1 MQFVWFILSFI
12 LLLIWTMIYFLAPLV
27 RKEMINTSLW
37 TMPLGLSEPLFVPG
51 YWNPPSLFN
60 LTQKTGFD
68 IESIL
73 FSFAIGG
80 IGSVLY
86 RIFIPVSLKPVR
98 EFEKLKPR
106 HKIHRYTLAIPIWVF
121 LLLALFMNLNHIYC
135 SVIALFSG
143 AISALYC
150 RPDLKGKIFIGGI
163 LFTGLYFIYFASLK
177 WVYPEY
183 IEKFWNF
190 SNLSGILLY
199 GIPIEEFL
207 FAFTF
212 GMFWSSIFEHLYW
225 LKLIKTINQ
234 INKQDRL

>member
-1 MQFVWFILSFI
+1 MQFVWFIWSFI
-12 LLLIWTMIYFLAPLV
+12 MLLVWTVIYFLVPSV
-27 RKEMINTSLW
+27 RKEMLKTSLW

-60 LTQKTGFD
+60 LAQKTGFD

-86 RIFIPVSLKPVR
+86 RIFIPASLKPVH

-106 HKIHRYTLAIPIWVF
+106 HKIHRYTLAIPVGVF
-121 LLLALFMNLNHIYC
+121 LLLALFTNLNHIYC
-135 SVIALFSG
+135 GAIALFSG

-163 LFTGLYFIYFASLK
+163 LFTGLYFIYFASLR

-183 IEKFWNF
+183 VEKFWNL

-199 GIPIEEFL
+199 GIPVEEFL

-212 GMFWSSIFEHLYW
+212 GMFWSSIYEHLYW
-225 LKLIKTINQ
+225 LRLSKTINQ
-234 INKQDRL
+234 INKQNF